1 MPLLDDS
8 LDSAASIASTAS
20 DLSVVAPFSESHYVF
35 VQKYDDAQVDTE
47 LSMLLENMK
56 DLTMET
62 EMRKNE
68 SVCHYCRGIL
78 AIGPAPITFSN
89 DCVQNS
95 PKKMTR
101 PFSLVSSINKTPAN
115 YCLEIA
121 PNASRKAHFATSLSS
136 GSIHLHDV
144 NAFTAYQVIG
154 PQTANSVISHI
165 QFDSSNPHLLWAS
178 TRENQVVLHDTRTT
192 SAPVHT
198 YRCPAPVLSF
208 DLNANHSILA
218 AGTELLGDDAS
229 ILFYDVRASPSEA
242 IATFNECHSD
252 DVTQI
257 QFHPSTPN
265 AMVSG
270 STDGLVCLYDLTSM
284 NEDDSLYQVI
294 KENSVSKVGFFGP
307 AFEYLYC
314 STHIETLSLWT
325 FQDAENIV
333 HYGDV
338 RGASPD
344 LSLDYCIDWT

>member
-1 MPLLDDS
+1 
-8 LDSAASIASTAS
+8 
-20 DLSVVAPFSESHYVF
+20 
-35 VQKYDDAQVDTE
+35 
-47 LSMLLENMK
+47 
-56 DLTMET
+56 
-62 EMRKNE
+62 
-68 SVCHYCRGIL
+68 
-78 AIGPAPITFSN
+78 
-89 DCVQNS
+89 
-95 PKKMTR
+95 MTR

-154 PQTANSVISHI
+154 PQTTNSVISHI
-165 QFDSSNPHLLWAS
+165 QFDNSNPHLLWAS

-325 FQDAENIV
+325 FQNAESIV

-344 LSLDYCIDWT
+344 LSLDYCIDWTFDAASGHLFLQAGSQSGNIGILDVTLSGVELVYTLNHGHEDIVRSVYWNMADRFLVSGSEEGKLCHWRQ